1 MTGEEWE
8 EVEQAVEPPYGRAE
22 RIIIMVNITVASWI
36 QDLEIRIGGIK
47 LKGETE

>member
-22 RIIIMVNITVASWI
+22 RIIINNGEYNSC
-36 QDLEIRIGGIK
+36 K
-47 LKGETE
+47 LDSGFGNQNRWNKIERRN